1 MKTKKEAKVT
11 IVNQRSGRVLR
22 IAVNGV
28 VRNFAKPDVTIV
40 DEVKQ
45 EVWLN
50 IKSRARYN
58 SYKMNY
64 IKPSEIRQIDPA
76 GYIRETKPEW
86 SMRMGS

>member
-1 MKTKKEAKVT
+1 MKAKKEVAT
-11 IVNQRSGRVLR
+11 IVNKRSGRVLR

-28 VRNFAKPDVTIV
+28 VRNFAKPEQTIV

-58 SYKMNY
+58 SYRMNY
-64 IKPSEIRQIDPA
+64 IKPSEVRIIDPTN
-76 GYIRETKPEW
+76 YVRETKAEW